1 VPIHGRGQLQLD
13 TELQTFMMSTSLVLK
28 THSCQVNHKDVLLN
42 TGEEVASH
50 YRDCWLHF
58 CIIGKYASTSPC
70 RDGRLLWKWT
80 EMKLT
85 TISGD
90 FWNSPAPTLDN
101 LMCCKNV
108 GRWSEEGEGI
118 QNVNILSVSTP
129 NQDLSLGVHN

>member
-1 VPIHGRGQLQLD
+1 
-13 TELQTFMMSTSLVLK
+13 
-28 THSCQVNHKDVLLN
+28 
-42 TGEEVASH
+42 
-50 YRDCWLHF
+50 
-58 CIIGKYASTSPC
+58 
-70 RDGRLLWKWT
+70 
-80 EMKLT
+80 MKLT